1 MKINQFIPIVAATAV
16 VLAACSLPTPTPA
29 PTTAPAAPA
38 ATTAPAAPAATTAP
52 AAPAAT
58 TAPAAPAKPT
68 DVPKPTAVANPVKV
82 SGGKLLKTPEE
93 VDAIVLNKDKKTEVI
108 FWHRYSGEPE
118 KAVTAMIADFN
129 KSNEYGIE
137 IKLEKAGASY
147 QDVYNKINAATVAGS
162 NLPALSVAYI
172 NQAASYRDYEV
183 VVNLDPFIKSK
194 KYGLSDADIKDI
206 PKAFLDGDKAAQ
218 WPGETLGWATQRSME
233 MLFTNLDW
241 LQKLGYKTPPT
252 NFKDFEEIACK
263 ASNKEKGEY
272 GFALTQNASSFAAFV
287 FAFGGNIL
295 KADGSGYDFNS
306 PAALEASTFL
316 RGLYQ
321 KGCAVE
327 VPRTESNGDQT
338 RFAAQKALFAVGSS
352 TGATFYAQAIDKA
365 PTKFKFTYSMFPQK
379 DPANPRTNLYGAS
392 WSVFK
397 VAPEQQLGAW
407 LFIRHFIS
415 KENTTNWAKSSGY
428 MAVRQ
433 SAADQAIGDAKNN
446 PVFKDYP
453 EAVEGYANM
462 YKLAQFGQTE
472 APVAGYDPVRAEI
485 ENTVMAKAIWKGE
498 GDMKA
503 TLDSS
508 VKKAND
514 ILKENAPLKK

>member
-16 VLAACSLPTPTPA
+16 ALAACSSPAPA
-29 PTTAPAAPA
+29 PTTAPAK
-38 ATTAPAAPAATTAP
+38 PAATTAP

-68 DVPKPTAVANPVKV
+68 EAPKPTAVANPVKV

-93 VDAIVLNKDKKTEVI
+93 VDAIALSKDKKTEVI

-118 KAVTAMIADFN
+118 KAFTAIIDSFN

-137 IKLEKAGASY
+137 VKLEKAGGSY

-162 NLPALSVAYI
+162 NLPAVSVAYI
-172 NQAASYRDYEV
+172 NQAATYRDYEV
-183 VVNLDPFIKSK
+183 VINLDPFIKSK
-194 KYGLSDADIKDI
+194 KYGLNEADIKDI
-206 PKAFLDGDKAAQ
+206 PQAFLNGDKALQ
-218 WPGETLGWATQRSME
+218 WQGETLGWATQRSME
-233 MLFTNLDW
+233 VLYTNLDW
-241 LQKLGYKTPPT
+241 LQKLGYKAPPT
-252 NFKDFEEIACK
+252 NFKDFEEMACK
-263 ASNKEKGEY
+263 ASNKDKGEY
-272 GFALTQNASSFAAFV
+272 GFALTPNASSFAAFV

-295 KADGSGYDFNS
+295 KPDGSGYDFNS
-306 PAALEASTFL
+306 PAALEASNLL
-316 RGLYQ
+316 RTMFQ

-327 VPRTESNGDQT
+327 IPRTENNGDQT
-338 RFAAQKALFAVGSS
+338 RFAAQKVLFTAGSS
-352 TGATFYAQAIDKA
+352 TGATFYAQAIDKS
-365 PTKFKFTYSMFPQK
+365 PNKFKFTYSMFPQK

-407 LFIRHFIS
+407 LFIRHFIT
-415 KENTTNWAKSSGY
+415 KENTAGWAKSSGY

-433 SAADQAIGDAKNN
+433 SAADQAIADAKAN

-453 EAVEGYANM
+453 EVIEGYTSM
-462 YKLAQFGQTE
+462 YKMVQFGQTE

-485 ENTVMAKAIWKGE
+485 ENNIISKAIWKGE
-498 GDMKA
+498 GDLKA
-503 TLDSS
+503 MLDNS